1 MPLLPGSNMFTRVL
15 FPTDFSAY
23 ANAVF
28 DCLPELKSAGL
39 KQVILLSVIRESDV
53 PLADTP
59 MNEESFVR
67 VKWSAEEN
75 LHIAQHA
82 LEGQGVI
89 TRTRVEYGNPAREIV
104 RVAQDERIDLIVMGA
119 QGTSLFQDLL
129 LGNTAFDVLRLS
141 PVPVLIEKCDVVREM
156 GHAKCQR
163 VCQKTFAR
171 VLHPTDFSDCA
182 NAAFNVVKRLKPAG
196 MEEAIL
202 LHVQDERAMQQR
214 PAEQIAEFD
223 RNDFE
228 RLEQM
233 KRALALNNISAKTLV
248 RYGIP
253 FRETLKVADEENAT
267 VIVVGLYGRNTFEE
281 MVGGG
286 TFEKIVRQSRKPV
299 LVVRETK

>member
-1 MPLLPGSNMFTRVL
+1 MFARVL

-28 DCLPELKSAGL
+28 DCLPGLKAAGL
-39 KQVILLSVIRESDV
+39 KQVILLSVIRTGDV
-53 PLADTP
+53 PMADTP
-59 MNEESFVR
+59 VNEESFAR

-82 LEGQGVI
+82 LEGQGVSA
-89 TRTRVEYGNPAREIV
+89 RTRVEYGDPAREIV
-104 RVAQDERIDLIVMGA
+104 RIAQDECIDLIVMGA
-119 QGTSLFQDLL
+119 QGQSLFQDLL

-141 PVPVLIEKCDVVREM
+141 PIPVLIEKCDVVREM
-156 GHAKCQR
+156 GHTQCQR
-163 VCQKTFAR
+163 VCQTTCTR
-171 VLHPTDFSDCA
+171 VLHPTDFSACA
-182 NAAFNVVKRLKPAG
+182 NAAFNLVKRLKPAG

-214 PAEQIAEFD
+214 PADQIAEFD
-223 RNDFE
+223 RQDFE

-233 KRALALNNISAKTLV
+233 KRTLALSNIPAKTMV
-248 RYGIP
+248 RHGIP
-253 FRETLKVADEENAT
+253 FRETLKVADEEKAT
-267 VIVVGLYGRNTFEE
+267 VIVVGLYGRNAFEE

-286 TFEKIVRQSRKPV
+286 TFEKIVRQSRRPV